1 MRYILLHQFL
11 VRLSLIIMINRYKV
25 VQSMEND
32 IYWKIT
38 IQLFVFSVSVRP
50 VLSRLVALY

>member
-1 MRYILLHQFL
+1 MRSILLHQFL